1 MQRATHNHSEWNNIS
16 RRRPWVVCRMMDTK
30 KQARPLTRCHCC
42 VNFQPFR
49 WVVCNS
55 LLLLDKLF
63 IDRDTGVVFSSIA
76 PEEESLCP
84 KDISPSSYEIR
95 PDWMKVL
102 GSLFA
107 YTGSMLRC
115 FAYTGASVS
124 NKNLFKTVLYSRKQF
139 ISFLIRG
146 GTNTICRAQIRY
158 DFFHLPW
165 SYRSTGWHI
174 S

>member
-1 MQRATHNHSEWNNIS
+1 M
-16 RRRPWVVCRMMDTK
+16 
-30 KQARPLTRCHCC
+30 
-42 VNFQPFR
+42 
-49 WVVCNS
+49 CNS

-84 KDISPSSYEIR
+84 KDISSSSYEIR

-124 NKNLFKTVLYSRKQF
+124 NKNLIKSVSYSRKQF
-139 ISFLIRG
+139 TTTRDLKMKMEVS
-146 GTNTICRAQIRY
+146 
-158 DFFHLPW
+158 
-165 SYRSTGWHI
+165 
-174 S
+174 